1 MCVSTR
7 LVYSKESVSTEFVS
21 STCGTRAC
29 LMVDVFGC
37 CGGGGGDLFK
47 LMTGLATFNVRYS

>member
-1 MCVSTR
+1 M
-7 LVYSKESVSTEFVS
+7 YSKESVSTEFVS